1 MQIVKAILNT
11 LALGNC
17 QNGDSAFLCLFGAYC
32 YIYSYEYIYQIS
44 SSSYCSV
51 CLSESRVTLYFIV
64 IQTVYIVKL
73 ALRKTYSPP
82 FYSAKLCFFFKY
94 VVYIH
99 SNISFALARS
109 RSGRRE
115 IGHEWECVCLVSRF
129 LYFSYY
135 CNKQVDLNVFFRLV
149 PCITLPLFTLWLMLM
164 DHALV
169 R

>member
-51 CLSESRVTLYFIV
+51 CLSVSRVTLYFIV

-99 SNISFALARS
+99 SNTVSVSLSLGLALDGGKSVTNGNAS
-109 RSGRRE
+109 V
-115 IGHEWECVCLVSRF
+115 WCLAFFILVTTVT
-129 LYFSYY
+129 
-135 CNKQVDLNVFFRLV
+135 NKS
-149 PCITLPLFTLWLMLM
+149 T
-164 DHALV
+164 
-169 R
+169 